1 MKAHEELKQ
10 ILLDDAKINSKLEEL
25 ARLKS
30 LATKVTSVMEGE
42 TVSRSRNLDTL
53 GEAVAR
59 IIVMQEEINALID
72 SYVDRKAYYSKIID
86 GLNNAAQIRVLYG
99 HYYSGKSF
107 QQIADEMGYSRRN
120 ICYIHGDA
128 LRAVEKIMEKDFP

>member
-53 GEAVAR
+53 GDAVAR
-59 IIVMQEEINALID
+59 IIVMQEEINTLID
-72 SYVDRKAYYSKIID
+72 AYVDRKAYSSKIID
-86 GLNNAAQIRVLYG
+86 ELTNPLQIRVLYG
-99 HYYSGKSF
+99 HYFHGKSF
-107 QQIADEMGYSRRN
+107 QLLADEIGYSRRN

-128 LRAVEKIMEKDFP
+128 LRAVENAVQKEKI